1 MSGSVVWF
9 RRDLRVGDNPALQAA
24 VERGGPVIPLFIW
37 SDEEEAEWPTGSCS
51 KWWLHHSLSRLQETC
66 AELGSP
72 LVVREGAS
80 ESVLDEVLKE
90 TGADAIFWNRRY
102 ESVIRKRDEQIKSN
116 LASRGL
122 TVASFNGSL
131 LVEPWEVL
139 TKQGTPY
146 QVFTPFWRACQE
158 SRQQVAPLP
167 APTRLTAS
175 ELPLRSESI
184 DSLSFLPRIPWDAEF
199 PKHWTPG
206 EAGARAAMDGFLT
219 RAVKDYSQGR
229 NIPSQ
234 KATSRLSPHLHFGE
248 ISPRQIEEEL
258 KQRGLSASQEGVK
271 TFVSEL
277 GWREFAHSI
286 MFHFPHTENEALR
299 DSFHSFPWVE
309 NAEHLER
316 WQRGQTG
323 YPIVDAGMRELWT
336 TGWMHNRVRMIVGS
350 FLTKDLLI
358 DWKEG
363 ARWFW
368 DTLVDADLA
377 NNQLGWQW
385 VSGCGADAAPYFRVF
400 NPITQGTKF
409 DPDGTYVRRWCPE
422 LADLPN
428 KWIHAPW
435 TAPDKVLRQAN
446 VELGGNYPEPIVD
459 HAEARKAALNAFAS
473 IKKS

>member
-368 DTLVDADLA
+368 DTLV
-377 NNQLGWQW
+377 
-385 VSGCGADAAPYFRVF
+385 
-400 NPITQGTKF
+400 
-409 DPDGTYVRRWCPE
+409 
-422 LADLPN
+422 
-428 KWIHAPW
+428 
-435 TAPDKVLRQAN
+435 
-446 VELGGNYPEPIVD
+446 
-459 HAEARKAALNAFAS
+459 
-473 IKKS
+473 